1 MFTKEKFCY
10 KVAEESRATL
20 PKMKKVEQWS
30 MEYIDTKYNGK
41 KDSYKKYIVGWG
53 KIIH

>member
-30 MEYIDTKYNGK
+30 IECIDTKYNGK
-41 KDSYKKYIVGWG
+41 KDSYKK
-53 KIIH
+53 